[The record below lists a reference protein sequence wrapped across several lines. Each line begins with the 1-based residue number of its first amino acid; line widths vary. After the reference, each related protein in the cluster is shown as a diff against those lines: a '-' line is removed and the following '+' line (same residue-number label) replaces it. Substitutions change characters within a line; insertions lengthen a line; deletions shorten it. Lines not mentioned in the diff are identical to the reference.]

1 MSATERRRFGLSW
14 QVTVIVLVLALIVG
28 AVAEALWLP
37 RLASMATSAAS
48 RASAA
53 VHATTAPTR
62 VESTSATTSPSVQA
76 SPTTLPSGAAF
87 ASTASTQL
95 PTVDEPYI
103 SVVQKAGPSVVTV
116 VNQLSRPGTQLGQL
130 PQPEALGS
138 GVIADAAGHII
149 TNNHVV
155 VGNGKFQVI
164 FSDARKVSAQLVGR
178 DPVSD
183 LAVLKV
189 EGGVPAVATF
199 GDSTQL
205 VPGQQVVAI
214 GSALGNFRNTV
225 THGIVSGLDRT
236 LNDPSGPGL
245 TGLIQTDAPINH
257 GNSGGP
263 LLNLRGEVIGINT
276 AVVRTAGLTGDVTEG
291 LGFAIPS
298 ATVKQITDELIRT
311 GTVVRP
317 FLGISYQELSPQ
329 SAAYFGL
336 DGIDGALIRSIEPG
350 SPADQAGIKAGDVI
364 TAIDGTKLDDE
375 HGLSSVLLTH
385 KVGDTIQLAVTRDHQ
400 NLNLTATLAQRPASA
415 Q

>member
-1 MSATERRRFGLSW
+1 MSATERRLGSSW
-14 QVTVIVLVLALIVG
+14 RVTVVVVIAALIVG
-28 AVAEALWLP
+28 AVGEAVLLP
-37 RLASMATSAAS
+37 RLAPLATSAES
-48 RASAA
+48 RASEA
-53 VHATTAPTR
+53 VSAVIAPTR
-62 VESTSATTSPSVQA
+62 VVASAATSATSQD
-76 SPTTLPSGAAF
+76 SPTTPGSGVALN
-87 ASTASTQL
+87 STASPPLTA
-95 PTVDEPYI
+95 VGDEPFI

-116 VNQLSRPGTQLGQL
+116 VNQLPGPVPRLGQL

-138 GVIADAAGHII
+138 GVIADADGHII

-155 VGNGKFQVI
+155 EGNGKFQVI

-225 THGIVSGLDRT
+225 THGIVSGLNRT

-263 LLNLRGEVIGINT
+263 LLNLRGEVIGINS
-276 AVVRTAGLTGDVTEG
+276 AVVRNGGLTGDVTEG

-298 ATVKQITDELIRT
+298 ATVKQVTDELIRT

-317 FLGISYQELSPQ
+317 FLGIRYRELSPQ

-336 DGIDGALIRSIEPG
+336 GSIDGALIMLTEPG
-350 SPADQAGIKAGDVI
+350 SPADKAGIKAGDVI

-375 HGLSSVLLTH
+375 HGLSSILLTH
-385 KVGDTIQLAVTRDHQ
+385 KVGDTIKLAVTRDQ
-400 NLNLTATLAQRPASA
+400 QSLSLSATLVQRPATA

>member
-1 MSATERRRFGLSW
+1 MSATERGSGFSW
-14 QVTVIVLVLALIVG
+14 RVIAAVLVGALIIG
-28 AVAEALWLP
+28 ALGEALLQP
-37 RLASMATSAAS
+37 RLAPLATSAES

-53 VHATTAPTR
+53 VSSVMAPTR
-62 VESTSATTSPSVQA
+62 AVATATSPAAQDSSTRPGSGAVLTSAA
-76 SPTTLPSGAAF
+76 SPPL
-87 ASTASTQL
+87 TA
-95 PTVDEPYI
+95 VGDEPYI
-103 SVVQKAGPSVVTV
+103 AVVQKAGPSVVTV
-116 VNQLSRPGTQLGQL
+116 VNQLSASSAPLGQL

-138 GVIADAAGHII
+138 GVIADADGHII

-155 VGNGKFQVI
+155 VGNGTFQVI

-178 DPVSD
+178 DSISD

-189 EGGVPAVATF
+189 DGGVPAVATF

-205 VPGQQVVAI
+205 MPGQQVVAI

-225 THGIVSGLDRT
+225 THGIVSGLNRT
-236 LNDPSGPGL
+236 LTDPSGPGL

-276 AVVRTAGLTGDVTEG
+276 AVVRTTGLTGDVTEG

-298 ATVKQITDELIRT
+298 ATVKQIADELIRT

-336 DGIDGALIRSIEPG
+336 GSIDGALIKSVELG
-350 SPADQAGIKAGDVI
+350 SPADKAGIKTGDVI
-364 TAIDGTKLDDE
+364 TAIDGTKLDEE
-375 HGLSSVLLTH
+375 HALSSVLVTH
-385 KVGDTIQLAVTRDHQ
+385 KVGDTIQLSITRDQQ
-400 NLNLTATLAQRPASA
+400 NLSLSVTLAQRPASA